1 MGGGT
6 SDDMG
11 KQQTSLEAKLSGV
24 IGKLEAEAKRRVGLK
39 SSIEQRWLED
49 LRAYHGRYDPTFEA
63 ELNQSKDSSKANMN
77 RTRRKTRAM
86 AARLKEMLFPGDDS
100 NWGMEP
106 TPVPELT
113 AQADKAARDVIEGR
127 KKAAELADEE
137 GKIPPEA
144 EAKLDAL
151 EAAADALSA
160 KMDEAADRCNMMRRE
175 IEDALVESRYETA
188 ARRAIDA
195 ACKLGAGVIKGP
207 VQSTVR
213 RAGWRQGETGE
224 FGIAGAGE
232 MKPEFRWVDHWSFFP
247 DPDART
253 LEESDGVYERHL
265 LNDKGLRRLAKDP
278 DFDKDAIRKLIKD
291 GTKRGNPDYISSL
304 REITSEQ
311 ISKSD
316 VHHVWEF
323 TGPLDHEDVQTILDA
338 TDDIDNKEALGE
350 IDALTEIHAV
360 IWFCGTA
367 LLKFGIYPLESDEPL
382 YSMFVLDPEEA
393 SVWGNGVPRLMR
405 PGQNAANA
413 GWRAMLDNG
422 GYALGPH
429 IIVND
434 DMVEPEDGD
443 WTLKG
448 PKIWRMKKALAP
460 GQRAFDQF
468 QPTMNQEQLANIIGL
483 AEKQMDEETG
493 MSAITMGDQNAAT
506 TKTVGGMALLMSQGS
521 LPFREIVRRFDDE
534 FTVPNLRR
542 TYDWMMQFSA
552 KDHIKGDYAVKA
564 RGSSVLLVRE
574 MESQNLLMIAS
585 VYGADDPDLKADK
598 IKRAMFRSL
607 MLDPDE
613 FIRTESEKEAWLDQQ
628 QKGPTEADVQ
638 MAEIQARDADREAKI
653 QIANMETDSRLKV
666 AQLSHDAQMMALAQ
680 AGNMKLEEL
689 ESLMKR
695 SDKQIQSK
703 ERIVAAEA
711 AMSDRER
718 QAARAEG
725 RDPMGS
731 GGFIA

>member
-1 MGGGT
+1 MPQ
-6 SDDMG
+6 
-11 KQQTSLEAKLSGV
+11 QQTSLQAKLAGV
-24 IGKLEAEAKRRVGLK
+24 IAKLEAEAKRRVGLK
-39 SSIEQRWLED
+39 ASTEQRWLED
-49 LRAYHGRYDPTFEA
+49 LRAYHGRYDPDFEA
-63 ELNQSKDSSKANMN
+63 ELSKSEDSSKANMN
-77 RTRRKTRAM
+77 RNRRKTRAM

-113 AQADKAARDVIEGR
+113 GEADKAARAVIDAR
-127 KKAAELADEE
+127 KKASEMADEE
-137 GKIPPEA
+137 GNIPPEA
-144 EAKLDAL
+144 EAELDAL
-151 EAAADALSA
+151 EEAANLLSA
-160 KMDEAADRCNMMRRE
+160 QMDEAADRCEMMRRE
-175 IEDALVESRYETA
+175 IDDALVESRYETA
-188 ARRAIDA
+188 ARRCIDD

-207 VQSTVR
+207 MQSTVR
-213 RAGWRQGETGE
+213 RAGWRQGEDSE
-224 FGIAGAGE
+224 YAIQGAGE
-232 MKPEFRWVDHWSFFP
+232 MTPEFRWVDPWSFFP

-253 LEESDGVYERHL
+253 LEESDGEFERHL

-278 DFDKDAIRKLIKD
+278 SFDKDAIRKLIKE
-291 GTKRGNPDYISSL
+291 GTKRARPAYVSSL

-323 TGPLDHEDVQTILDA
+323 SGPLDHEDVQTIIDA
-338 TDDIDNKEALGE
+338 TNDVDMQEALGE

-360 IWFCGTA
+360 IWFCGTD
-367 LLKFGIYPLESDEPL
+367 LLKFGIYPLDSDEPL

-429 IIVND
+429 IVVD
-434 DMVEPEDGD
+434 DDAVEPEDGN
-443 WTLKG
+443 WTFKG
-448 PKIWRMKKALAP
+448 PKLWRLKKPLAP

-483 AEKQMDEETG
+483 AEKQMDEESG

-534 FTVPNLRR
+534 FTIPNLRR
-542 TYDWMMQFSA
+542 AYDWMMQFSD
-552 KDHIKGDYAVKA
+552 KEHIKGDYKVKA
-564 RGSSVLLVRE
+564 RGASVLLIRE

-613 FIRTESEKEAWLDQQ
+613 YIRTESEKEAWIDQQ
-628 QKGPTEADVQ
+628 QKGPTDADIK
-638 MAEIQARDADREAKI
+638 MAEIQAKDDDRAAKI

-666 AQLSHDAQMMALAQ
+666 AQLTHDAQMMALAQ
-680 AGNMKLEEL
+680 NGNMKLEEL
-689 ESLMKR
+689 EAMMKR
-695 SDKQIQSK
+695 SDKAIQSK

-718 QAARAEG
+718 QAAASQG
-725 RDPMGS
+725 REPMGS
-731 GGFIA
+731 GGYIA

>member
-1 MGGGT
+1 M
-6 SDDMG
+6 DQ
-11 KQQTSLEAKLSGV
+11 QQTSLQAKLAGV
-24 IGKLEAEAKRRVGLK
+24 IAKLEGEAKRRVGLK
-39 SSIEQRWLED
+39 SSTEQRWLED
-49 LRAYHGRYDPTFEA
+49 LRAYHGRYDPDFEA
-63 ELNQSKDSSKANMN
+63 ELAKSKESSTSNMN

-106 TPVPELT
+106 TPVPELNGE
-113 AQADKAARDVIEGR
+113 ADRAARAVIEAR
-127 KKAAELADEE
+127 KKAGEMADDE
-137 GKIPPEA
+137 GNIPPEA
-144 EAKLDAL
+144 EKKLDAL
-151 EAAADALSA
+151 EEAANGLSA
-160 KMDEAADRCNMMRRE
+160 QMDEADDRCEMMRRE
-175 IEDALVESRYETA
+175 IDDALVESRYETA
-188 ARRAIDA
+188 ARRCIDD

-213 RAGWRQGETGE
+213 RAGWKQRDGSE
-224 FGIAGAGE
+224 FAIQGAGE
-232 MKPEFRWVDHWSFFP
+232 MKPEFRWVDPWAFFP

-253 LEESDGVYERHL
+253 LEESDGEFERHL

-278 DFDKDAIRKLIKD
+278 SFDKAAIRKLIKN
-291 GTKRGNPDYISSL
+291 GTKKARPDYVSSL

-323 TGPLDHEDVQTILDA
+323 SGPLDHEDVQTIIDA
-338 TDDIDNKEALGE
+338 TDDAENREALGE

-360 IWFCGTA
+360 IWFCGGD
-367 LLKFGIYPLESDEPL
+367 LLKFGIYPLDSDEPL

-413 GWRAMLDNG
+413 GWRGMLDNG

-429 IIVND
+429 IIVD
-434 DMVEPEDGD
+434 DDTVEPEDGN
-443 WTLKG
+443 WTFKG
-448 PKIWRMKKALAP
+448 PKLWRLKKALAP

-483 AEKQMDEETG
+483 AEKQMDEESG

-542 TYDWMMQFSA
+542 TYDWMMQFSD
-552 KDHIKGDYAVKA
+552 KDHIKGDYSVKA
-564 RGSSVLLVRE
+564 RGASVLLIRE
-574 MESQNLLMIAS
+574 MESQNLLMISS

-613 FIRTESEKEAWLDQQ
+613 YIRTESEKEAWIDQQ
-628 QKGPTEADVQ
+628 QKGPTEADVK
-638 MAEIQARDADREAKI
+638 MAEIQAKDDDRAAKI
-653 QIANMETDSRLKV
+653 QIANMERDSRLKV
-666 AQLSHDAQMMALAQ
+666 AQLNHNAQMMSLAQ
-680 AGNMKLEEL
+680 SGNIKMEEI
-689 ESLMKR
+689 ESLMDR
-695 SDKQIQSK
+695 SEKAIQSK

-711 AMSDRER
+711 AMSNRER
-718 QAARAEG
+718 QAAQAEG
-725 RDPMGS
+725 REPMGS
-731 GGFIA
+731 GGYIA